1 MNRFIKDTAL
11 SLGFDACGIAKAD
24 FLEEDAVYL
33 RSWLNEGRHGDMHY
47 LERNFEKRT
56 DPRLLVPGCKSV
68 VVTLLNYFP
77 DEEQISTAPQIA
89 RYAYSAIDYHTIIKE
104 KLALLEQKLVEE
116 YGESI
121 VAKDHQHIFVD
132 SAPVLERRWAER
144 AGLGWI
150 GKNTLLISSQLG
162 TFTFIGVLMI
172 NAETEYDTPMV
183 EHCGKCTRC
192 IDACPTRAL
201 APREMN
207 ARRCI
212 SYLTIENKKEIPEEF
227 LPLLSNRMYGCDI
240 CANVCPWN
248 KKWAHPHHEQALTA
262 FPGMLN
268 WTAETWQN
276 MTKEQFNAAFRYSA
290 VQRAGYKKLM
300 QNIRAANNLQSS
312 ARH

>member
-11 SLGFDACGIAKAD
+11 SLGFDACGIAKAE
-24 FLEEDAVYL
+24 FLEEDAAYL
-33 RSWLNEGRHGDMHY
+33 RNWLNDGKQGNMQY

-56 DPRLLVPGCKSV
+56 DPRLLVPGCKSI

-77 DEEQISTAPQIA
+77 KEEQISTAPQIA

-104 KLALLEQKLVEE
+104 KLASLEQKLVLQ
-116 YGESI
+116 YGEGVIS
-121 VAKDHQHIFVD
+121 KDHQHIFVD

-150 GKNTLLISSQLG
+150 GKNTLLISPALG
-162 TFTFIGVLMI
+162 TFTFIGILMI
-172 NAETEYDTPMV
+172 NAETDYDTPMA

-192 IDACPTRAL
+192 IDLCPTKAL
-201 APREMN
+201 APREMD

-212 SYLTIENKKEIPEEF
+212 SYLTIENKKDIPEEF
-227 LPLLSNRMYGCDI
+227 LPRLSNRMYGCDI

-248 KKWAHPHHEQALTA
+248 KKWTHQHNKSELTA
-262 FPGMLN
+262 VPGMLN
-268 WTAETWQN
+268 WTAETWKN

-290 VQRAGYKKLM
+290 VQRAGYKKFM
-300 QNIRAANNLQSS
+300 ANIEALKSKENI
-312 ARH
+312 